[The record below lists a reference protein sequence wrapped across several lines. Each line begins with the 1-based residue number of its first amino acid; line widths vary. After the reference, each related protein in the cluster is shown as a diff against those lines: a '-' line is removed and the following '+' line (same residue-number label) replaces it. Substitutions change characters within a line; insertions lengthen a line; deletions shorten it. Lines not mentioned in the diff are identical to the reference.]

1 MAPLAGQDGAQQAP
15 TVSRDELELWLLVC
29 CNGQR
34 LRVVGL
40 CSLGGGKA
48 VKWPLTAPA
57 SCGFVV
63 KLQLWLSWEVP
74 MGRMRSNG
82 T

>member
-1 MAPLAGQDGAQQAP
+1 MLQWAEAESG
-15 TVSRDELELWLLVC
+15 
-29 CNGQR
+29 
-34 LRVVGL
+34 GL
-40 CSLGGGKA
+40 MQPGGGKA
-48 VKWPLTAPA
+48 VKGALTAAA

-74 MGRMRSNG
+74 VDRMRSNG